1 MWEFSG
7 KCPSE
12 TQNAGNFPKKSVL
25 KIIPGSLP
33 S

>member
-1 MWEFSG
+1 MREFSG
-7 KCPSE
+7 NVLEKHGMRE
-12 TQNAGNFPKKSVL
+12 NFPEISVL